1 MNARPPTIGTLVII
15 AEPEEADALAAGL
28 TRLPKPPSLLGR
40 IDPRGGK
47 PTASPLRTL
56 GRAGDFA
63 ALHARHGF
71 TAALVALSPRLTDLA
86 THLVGEC
93 ERLGV
98 DARVMRPLSD
108 VLTDLPVDAAHPDAL
123 DRTVGAPYS
132 RPPTIDLARLIA
144 RAPQPIDE
152 NALRGLLGGKRVLI
166 TGAGGS
172 IGAELARRV
181 AASGPA
187 SIALMDRSDNALFD
201 IDRQLAARFPGIPRA
216 PILHDVTDAD
226 GALRHILAHRPQ
238 VVLHAAAHKHVP
250 LMEDHPALAV
260 SNNLFGTKSAADG
273 ALAAGAEHFVLIS
286 TDKAVNPSSVMG
298 ATKRLAERYVRS
310 LNGRGRT
317 QFRVVRFGNVLGSA
331 SSVLPIWSEQ
341 IAEGGPVTLTDPRM
355 TRYFMTIPE
364 AAVLVLQAA
373 ALPDGAAD
381 VFVLDMGAPI
391 RVAELAERFIR
402 LHGCEP
408 DRSGAPPESLPL
420 NTIAIQIMGARP
432 GEKLHEELVHDP
444 TRLRPTQAP
453 GVLAWPEPPVEI
465 DDISAMLSDLWE
477 VRSAADPA
485 RVVSAIARWLPEYAR
500 NRAEHPILGRE
511 NGGAPVLPKAGA
523 A

>member
-1 MNARPPTIGTLVII
+1 MTPTTKSRALVII
-15 AEPEEADALAAGL
+15 AEPDEADALAAAL
-28 TRLPKPPSLLGR
+28 ARLPMPPAVLGR
-40 IDPRGGK
+40 IDPAATDATG
-47 PTASPLRTL
+47 SPLRTL
-56 GRAGDFA
+56 GRAADFA
-63 ALHARHGF
+63 ALHARYGF
-71 TAALVALSPRLTDLA
+71 TAVLMALPPRLADLA
-86 THLVGEC
+86 AQLAAEC
-93 ERLGV
+93 ERLGLDV
-98 DARVMRPLSD
+98 RAIRPLSD
-108 VLTDLPVDAAHPDAL
+108 LLAGLGVDSAPPAALHRPL
-123 DRTVGAPYS
+123 SAPYS

-144 RAPQPIDE
+144 REPHPVDE
-152 NALRGLLGGKRVLI
+152 EALRTLLGGKRVLI

-187 SIALMDRSDNALFD
+187 SMALMDRSDNALFD
-201 IDRQLAARFPGIPRA
+201 IDRQLAARHPDIPRT
-216 PILHDVTDAD
+216 PILHDVADAD
-226 GALRHILAHRPQ
+226 GALRHCMAHRPQ

-260 SNNLFGTKSAADG
+260 ANNLFGTKSAADA
-273 ALAAGAEHFVLIS
+273 ALAVGAEHFVLIS

-310 LNGRGRT
+310 LNGRGATRC
-317 QFRVVRFGNVLGSA
+317 RVVRFGNVLGSA

-341 IAEGGPVTLTDPRM
+341 IAEGGPLTLTDPRM

-364 AAVLVLQAA
+364 AAALVLQAA
-373 ALPDGAAD
+373 ALPDSAAD
-381 VFVLDMGAPI
+381 LYVLDMGEPI
-391 RVAELAERFIR
+391 RVADLAERFIR

-408 DRSGAPPESLPL
+408 DRSGAPVEALPL
-420 NTIAIQIMGARP
+420 NTIPIHISGVRP

-444 TRLRPTQAP
+444 SRLRPTGAP

-465 DDISAMLSDLWE
+465 DDLGAMLSDLSA

-485 RVVSAIARWLPEYAR
+485 LVVAAIARWLPEYAR
-500 NRAEHPILGRE
+500 NRVEQPKSGYVRPSLS
-511 NGGAPVLPKAGA
+511 PVPKAGA